1 MFTRLL
7 QASNDKLLSDLREE
21 VEKKLERVVGG
32 EVRPDEERR
41 TAGRRAV
48 QYHN

>member
-21 VEKKLERVVGG
+21 VEKKLESVVVGETRVIEGG
-32 EVRPDEERR
+32 ELCVSK
-41 TAGRRAV
+41 
-48 QYHN
+48 Q